1 MQVLNLKL
9 HEMPLFAGLKPAEIE
24 KFVEAVGAVIR
35 RYARG
40 ERVLSAYAENAS
52 IGLIIEGRA
61 ETVTEDCWGKESV
74 SHTLGRGELIGATSA
89 VLSDTQ
95 YNISSIDALA
105 DVLVLWIPFRA
116 LLTSGVRLGRIH
128 GIVMMHLLE
137 SFSTKNV
144 TLTEKIELLSQKTLR
159 ERLIVYLLQREKRQS
174 GKNGHV
180 DVPGRV
186 RLAQELDCNRSAL
199 TREITAMKRDG
210 LLDGEDDW
218 LTLNKKAI
226 GLAPFVFEKR
236 NNASDKSKGEK
247 P

>member
-159 ERLIVYLLQREKRQS
+159 ERLIVYLLTAPARKHDGYNHQHIAQKAYQRSNLDASGTENVRVESLLRGALARHQNHTNDNYCHSHGKQNEIQS
-174 GKNGHV
+174 CESEILLHV
-180 DVPGRV
+180 
-186 RLAQELDCNRSAL
+186 
-199 TREITAMKRDG
+199 
-210 LLDGEDDW
+210 
-218 LTLNKKAI
+218 
-226 GLAPFVFEKR
+226 
-236 NNASDKSKGEK
+236 
-247 P
+247 